1 MLISLFKTILVLMVA
16 VITGDIINSRV
27 LTNQLSWLQPL
38 KLLFSEWGSTPA
50 SWEIYRGDSFQ
61 LELPNPV
68 QSLAAAMR
76 IKAVVKAVQPEDEDK
91 RVSPIDV
98 RMAVGIGEKEY
109 SAGRISESNGSAF
122 IYSGEQFEKIKKEK
136 ISLAIRT
143 PWEEFDREMNLYIRL
158 ALIAMDNWSI
168 SSGELMNVL
177 LKHPGL
183 NQQQI
188 ADMLNIEQNSASGRY
203 KRAYVE
209 ELLLMESTFKEK
221 LKTLVA

>member
-1 MLISLFKTILVLMVA
+1 MIA
-16 VITGDIINSRV
+16 VITGDIINSRA

-38 KLLFSEWGSTPA
+38 KALFGEWGPA
-50 SWEIYRGDSFQ
+50 PGCWEVYRGDSFQ
-61 LELPNPV
+61 VEIGDPV

-76 IKAVVKAVQPEDEDK
+76 IKAVVKAVQPEEEDK
-91 RVSPIDV
+91 RVSPLDV
-98 RMAVGIGEKEY
+98 RMAIGIGEKEY
-109 SAGRISESNGSAF
+109 EAERISESNGSAF
-122 IYSGEQFEKIKKEK
+122 IHSGEQFEKIKKEK

-143 PWEEFDREMNLYIRL
+143 PWEEFDREINLYIRL

-177 LKHPGL
+177 LKHPDL

-188 ADMLNIEQNSASGRY
+188 AEMLNIEQNSASGRY

-209 ELLLMESTFKEK
+209 ELLLMESTFKTK
-221 LKTLVA
+221 MKTLIS